1 MLQRAVSN
9 PIAHYCLDHNR
20 TIEHYWPS
28 LYRCKRAPPI
38 EKGRTGMCKPIT
50 PFRHLYPT
58 TPLLI
63 IESSSSGQL
72 SSTHYHENTIDKGT
86 HTLLIIV
93 SSSSRKVSSTH
104 YHVET
109 IDQDTCTQAPPSK
122 SLHLLDQL
130 LSSPYMNITDQGNL
144 WCRRRPCQRSVGC
157 QRCDSG
163 HSVGARRVASSPCV
177 GPSPENVF

>member
-1 MLQRAVSN
+1 MNTSEHNGNIEHYWLSLYRCKRAIFN
-9 PIAHYCLDHNR
+9 PIAHYCLEHNG
-20 TIEHYWPS
+20 TIEHYRPS

-50 PFRHLYPT
+50 PFRHLYPSA
-58 TPLLI
+58 PLLI
-63 IESSSSGQL
+63 IESSSS
-72 SSTHYHENTIDKGT
+72 E
-86 HTLLIIV
+86 
-93 SSSSRKVSSTH
+93 RVSSTH

-109 IDQDTCTQAPPSK
+109 IDQAPPSK

-144 WCRRRPCQRSVGC
+144 WYRRRPCQRSVGC

-163 HSVGARRVASSPCV
+163 HSVGAQRVASSPCA
-177 GPSPENVF
+177 GPSPEKAGF